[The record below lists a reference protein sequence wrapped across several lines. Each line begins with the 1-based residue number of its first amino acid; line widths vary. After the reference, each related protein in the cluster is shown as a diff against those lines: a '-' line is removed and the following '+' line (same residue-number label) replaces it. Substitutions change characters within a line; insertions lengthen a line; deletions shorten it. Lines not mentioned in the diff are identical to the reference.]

1 MGKRE
6 TEAEDLAIQDTLSMD
21 AQERLKLLAAL
32 IVDKIDEDQRSGQ
45 ALFKTITGTQNAWIP
60 SCNRQRRRSY

>member
-45 ALFKTITGTQNAWIP
+45 ALFKTITGTQNA
-60 SCNRQRRRSY
+60 